1 MNTVSD
7 STIDFTLVNAVSC
20 SFFQC
25 QGVSNFNKECTGC
38 SSVAR
43 FGRNL

>member
-20 SFFQC
+20 SCRISIRNVLVAALLQRLAEIYD
-25 QGVSNFNKECTGC
+25 SN
-38 SSVAR
+38 
-43 FGRNL
+43 